1 MFSRKMLLASAAL
14 VCLLPVLP
22 AQAADLYSPPPE
34 TDYEPPA
41 QQAYWSPWYI
51 ALRGGAVYAD
61 DTSFGALGTTI
72 DNSYDVGGYIDG
84 AVGYQFRNSGLRAEA
99 EFGYLSSSVDSHDI
113 AGAGTFDADQAQG
126 DTSAIFG
133 LASIYYDIPLNAP
146 IKPFVG
152 GGIGAA
158 DVSFEGHGTTPAG
171 TVLDD
176 SATAFA
182 WHLTG
187 GVGYDISENVALEVG
202 YRYLEF
208 DGVDVV
214 ALDGTEFDHRCV
226 QSHRV
231 RRVEVQILGHEYD
244 L

>member
-1 MFSRKMLLASAAL
+1 MSARAL
-14 VCLLPVLP
+14 VIAGAAVCGFVNVLP
-22 AQAADLYSPPPE
+22 ASAADLYSPPPE

-41 QQAYWSPWYI
+41 QQAYWSPWYV
-51 ALRGGAVYAD
+51 ALRGGAVFAD
-61 DTSFGALGTTI
+61 DTSFATLGTTVGTA
-72 DNSYDVGGYIDG
+72 YDTGGFVAG

-99 EFGYLSSSVDSHDI
+99 ELGYLSSSVESHDI
-113 AGAGTFDADQAQG
+113 AGVGTFDADDAQG
-126 DTSAIFG
+126 DTSAFFG
-133 LASIYYDIPLNAP
+133 LASVYYDIPLNAP

-152 GGIGAA
+152 GGVGVA
-158 DVSFEGHGTTPAG
+158 DVSFEGHGTTPTG

-176 SATAFA
+176 NSTAFA

-214 ALDGTEFDHRCV
+214 ALDGTESSIDASNHIVFAG
-226 QSHRV
+226 
-231 RRVEVQILGHEYD
+231 LKYKF
-244 L
+244 

>member
-1 MFSRKMLLASAAL
+1 MSSRKLLWASAAL
-14 VCLLPVLP
+14 ACLLPALP

-34 TDYEPPA
+34 TDYEPAP
-41 QQAYWSPWYI
+41 QAYWSPWYI
-51 ALRGGAVYAD
+51 ALRGGAVFAD
-61 DTSFGALGTTI
+61 DTSFDALGTAVDTA
-72 DNSYDVGGYIDG
+72 YDTGGFVAG
-84 AVGYQFRNSGLRAEA
+84 AVGYQFQNTGLRAEA
-99 EFGYLSSSVDSHDI
+99 ELGYLSSPVASHDI
-113 AGAGTFDADQAQG
+113 AGIGPFEGDDAQG
-126 DTSAIFG
+126 DASAFFG
-133 LASIYYDIPLNAP
+133 LASVYYDLPLNAP

-152 GGIGAA
+152 GGIGVA
-158 DVSFEGHGTTPAG
+158 DVAFEGHGTTPAG

-214 ALDGTEFDHRCV
+214 ALDGTETSTDASNHIVFAG
-226 QSHRV
+226 
-231 RRVEVQILGHEYD
+231 LKYKF
-244 L
+244 